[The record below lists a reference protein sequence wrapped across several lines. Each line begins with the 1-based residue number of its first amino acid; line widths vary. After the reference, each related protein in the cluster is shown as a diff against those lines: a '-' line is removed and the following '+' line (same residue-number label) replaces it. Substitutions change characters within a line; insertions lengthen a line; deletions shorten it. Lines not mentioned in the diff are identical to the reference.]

1 MQGSTLHL
9 TILHTNDLHARL
21 HQFTRIVTL
30 IRRIRQEVADLGG
43 YCLYL
48 DAGDSEDSTLL
59 ESVLTR
65 GSFMNVMLRAAG
77 CDQVTLGN
85 AIPIRYGPQAVANQ
99 AAAYGKPLLCANLF
113 TPDGS
118 LLPGVTPYQLITI
131 ENLSLAII
139 GFTAPMDF
147 YASLFKHPVYQPID
161 LMPALI
167 ENARTEGAKTILA
180 LTHIASKQDIQLAES
195 VPGIDLI
202 IGGHDHQ
209 RISPPM
215 LVNHTLIAQSGQ
227 YGESLGR
234 LDLVIDRTTGR
245 ILEHTGTLIPVTEDI
260 PEDEQILQA
269 IATEKKCIDVV
280 LKETIG
286 EVNVPLRVSDD
297 AECTAG
303 NLQAD
308 AVLDHVKGAR
318 LAFMVNGH
326 WVSGLEAGA
335 ITQRQLYAANRSAGN
350 PALVELSGAQIRQW
364 LIAALKPENIASQ
377 PIPLRGMR
385 VGMPGIAGMRVIA
398 DCNHLEALQV
408 LVDGKP
414 MEDTK
419 TYPVATTDLEI
430 SNILDYLVIP
440 EIEVDY
446 EVPTVLPEIIEEYIR
461 KHSPIQDIPMGRI
474 ILK

>member
-1 MQGSTLHL
+1 MPDPLRL
-9 TILHTNDLHARL
+9 TILHTNDIHARL

-30 IRRIRQEVADLGG
+30 VRRIRQEVVDLGG
-43 YCLYL
+43 HCLYL
-48 DAGDSEDSTLL
+48 DAGDVEDTTLL

-65 GSFMNVMLRAAG
+65 GAFMNTLLRAAG

-99 AAAYGKPLLCANLF
+99 ATPFGKPLLCANLF
-113 TPDGS
+113 TPEGS
-118 LLPGVTPYQLITI
+118 SLPGVMPYQLLTI
-131 ENLSLAII
+131 EDLTLAVI

-147 YASLFKHPVYQPID
+147 YATLFKYPVYNPIE

-167 ENARTEGAKTILA
+167 EKVRSEGAKTILA

-215 LVNHTLIAQSGQ
+215 RVNETLVTQSGQ
-227 YGESLGR
+227 YGEMLGR
-234 LDLVIDRTTGR
+234 LDLVIDRATGS

-260 PEDEQILQA
+260 PEDEQILQVIDA
-269 IATEKKCIDVV
+269 EKKRIDIM
-280 LKETIG
+280 LNETIG
-286 EVNVPLRVSDD
+286 EVNVPLNLSDD
-297 AECTAG
+297 AECAAG

-308 AVLDHVKGAR
+308 AVLDHVEGAQ

-326 WVSGLEAGA
+326 WVEGLEAGA

-350 PALVELSGAQIRQW
+350 PALVNLSGAQIRQW
-364 LIAALKPENIASQ
+364 LVAALKPDNIASQ
-377 PIPLRGMR
+377 LIPLRGQK
-385 VGMPGIAGMRVIA
+385 VGMPGISGMRVIA
-398 DCNHLEALQV
+398 DRAHLEALQV
-408 LVDGKP
+408 LVDGKL
-414 MEDTK
+414 MDDK
-419 TYPVATTDLEI
+419 TIYRVATTDLEI
-430 SNILDYLVIP
+430 SNILNYLVIP
-440 EIEVDY
+440 DSEVNY

-461 KHSPIQDIPMGRI
+461 KHSPIQEITMGRI
-474 ILK
+474 VLK